1 MNVEM
6 ICMKLIGDRQSNKS
20 IFCYQLGCKHLIA
33 ETSVLQFRVGHK
45 GFAHSQPE
53 SLLHDKKYVMLA
65 CGHDFSEDACM

>member
-1 MNVEM
+1 M
-6 ICMKLIGDRQSNKS
+6 ICMKLIGKRQSQA
-20 IFCYQLGCKHLIA
+20 FCHQLGSKHLIA